1 MQCHRQNCVIF
12 GKTGWF
18 HHKFMTSKE
27 VLRSVAA
34 EIQLFNDIEQKE
46 TFLFVI
52 GALFSRVISLKKAAE
67 IMEIEPNVFLELLD
81 IMNLE
86 FSYLTPQDVAHELD
100 W

>member
-1 MQCHRQNCVIF
+1 
-12 GKTGWF
+12 
-18 HHKFMTSKE
+18 MTSKE

-46 TFLFVI
+46 TFLFVL

-67 IMEIEPNVFLELLD
+67 IMEIEPDVFLALLD
-81 IMNLE
+81 IMGLE
-86 FSYLTPQDVAHELD
+86 FSYLTPQDVTLEKD